1 MSFPSYL
8 EYFSSSI
15 ENVSVAR
22 FKVQPA
28 SNSSVQSHQT
38 IQFNLPQNALLDMR
52 KMRVHFQVTTTG
64 DHARL
69 PTMASS
75 YFNRISFEIGGQ
87 QISAFEHANLLD
99 HVLKN
104 NLQIDCD
111 PVNEKAYLARLANP
125 STLLDTAA
133 NETYDVVDGKTFLS
147 IDLGT
152 LARSINPSIVA
163 MSYLAQ
169 VSVILHLAENA
180 VVASP
185 KAVNVTTD
193 FVKADAAGVQSGY
206 TIQNSFMTTD
216 VYDIQGSDLMQIYQQ
231 TMADQGFLE
240 LTYSNWSSFSDTFNT
255 VSRASSSAMSLKRI
269 VATFRRGTNKRPMVD
284 GAGGFNAV
292 KGVVATQGYSN
303 TLLASASNVGAIT
316 LELGVPATNGTDFE
330 SAFFT
335 MTAPVKD
342 ANAEAHSAMTKIGE
356 LDPQLNILVNSVA
369 YPAYNCP
376 LQQWYDIKKSCWNVK
391 RSKSES
397 LAEYYTNKF
406 DIGYRFDLPDSSALR
421 LMSGLNLKSSNA
433 QIAVQLTGNT
443 STATTDDNIVIWM
456 ESDAILRVGAGKQS
470 QILN

>member
-125 STLLDTAA
+125 STLLDTT
-133 NETYDVVDGKTFLS
+133 NETYDIVDGKTFLS

-163 MSYLAQ
+163 MNYLAN

-185 KAVNVTTD
+185 KAVNNQGHFSDPETN
-193 FVKADAAGVQSGY
+193 GVQSIY

-269 VATFRRGTNKRPMVD
+269 VATFRRGTNKRPIAS
-284 GAGGFNAV
+284 GTGGFNGV
-292 KGVVATQGYSN
+292 KGVVQTVGYNN
-303 TLLASASNVGAIT
+303 TLLASGSNVGAIT
-316 LELGVPATNGTDFE
+316 KELGVPATNGTDFE

-342 ANAEAHSAMTKIGE
+342 ANAEDHSAMTKIGE
-356 LDPQLNILVNSVA
+356 LDPQLNILINSVS

-421 LMSGLNLKSSNA
+421 LMSGLNLKSSNS

-456 ESDAILRVGAGKQS
+456 ESDAILRVGAGKQT